1 MTVAEFERM
10 LDALAAAWA
19 RRDYPSTAAWF
30 AADVRYAD
38 PLRYAFD
45 SRADLLAF
53 FEADDGLPQRTI
65 WHLRVFDERTQRGA
79 AEYTYEGTHRYHG
92 VALIKVAGGR
102 ITHWR
107 EYQHVDARSRAEFI
121 ASTPGL

>member
-19 RRDYPSTAAWF
+19 RRDYPSAAAWF

-53 FEADDGLPQRTI
+53 FEADDGLPQRTN

-121 ASTPGL
+121 AGTPGL